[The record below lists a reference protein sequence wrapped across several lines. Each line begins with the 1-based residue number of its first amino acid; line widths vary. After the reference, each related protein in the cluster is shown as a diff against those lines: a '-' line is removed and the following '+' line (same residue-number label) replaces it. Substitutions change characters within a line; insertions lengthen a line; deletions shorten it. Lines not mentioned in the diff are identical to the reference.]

1 MSLECPRCKHAI
13 LEEIELGEVP
23 VDRCPCCAG
32 IWFDNAEVGELT
44 GLKTKLQGFESI
56 VPPSDLEHEN
66 MRCPRCE
73 GVTMRRLTMPTVERS
88 TTLFRCVSCLGTWLD
103 RGELREIEDPKLIES
118 LTAFFSR
125 MTPPNGRK

>member
-1 MSLECPRCKHAI
+1 MSLDCPRCKHTH

-44 GLKTKLQGFESI
+44 GLKNKLQVFESI
-56 VPPSDLEHEN
+56 VPPSGLETEKIL
-66 MRCPRCE
+66 CPRCE
-73 GVTMRRLTMPTVERS
+73 GVPMRRLTMPIGKRN
-88 TTLFRCVSCLGTWLD
+88 TTLYRCVSCLGTWLD

-118 LTAFFSR
+118 LTAFFSQIK
-125 MTPPNGRK
+125 TPSS

>member
-1 MSLECPRCKHAI
+1 MSLDCPRCKHTL
-13 LEEIELGEVP
+13 LEEIELGEVL

-44 GLKTKLQGFESI
+44 GLKNKLQGFESI
-56 VPPSDLEHEN
+56 VPPSEHDSEN
-66 MRCPRCE
+66 MPCPRCR
-73 GVTMRRLTMPTVERS
+73 GVDMRRLSMPTEARN

-118 LTAFFSR
+118 LTAFFSQIKL
-125 MTPPNGRK
+125 PK